1 MTTVNWNISGAS
13 QDLPNSHALIVGTS
27 GSGKTF
33 LIKNV
38 ILPQL
43 IGEDLGAVIMDFNG
57 DFGDKEFLDSLGGKL
72 KHIRVDIEGLGFNP
86 FVMRSTGQP
95 QRLAFFIAA
104 FAELL
109 AKVFHLGEQQRAN
122 VVKAMKA
129 QYHKLNFPEI
139 IDDAFIAQQK
149 KWPNFRT
156 LVLNLEDG
164 SDKTAA
170 NRIRDMADLGI
181 FSENNVSFSDL
192 LMQPCVIGINEL
204 PGEYSKGAVVELILN
219 GLYNRLLAKGAK
231 KENELRTDFFVIVDE
246 AHKLAKLPCITTL
259 MREAR
264 KFGVGVILSSQ
275 RANDFNDTI
284 IANASTRF
292 IFLQELKDDAVFAAD
307 KVLRNKEMSPTIQR
321 LQRGQC
327 IFSNVTVS
335 NARVQVKA

>member
-1 MTTVNWNISGAS
+1 MSVVNWNISGAS
-13 QDLPNSHALIVGTS
+13 QELPNSHALIVGTS
-27 GSGKTF
+27 GSGKTY

-38 ILPQL
+38 LLPQL
-43 IGEDLGAVIMDFNG
+43 IREDLGAVIMDFNG
-57 DFGDKEFLDSLGGKL
+57 DFGDREFLDSLGGKL

-95 QRLAFFIAA
+95 QRLAFFIAG

-122 VVKAMKA
+122 VVKAMKQ
-129 QYHKLNFPEI
+129 QYLKLNIPEI
-139 IDDAFIAQQK
+139 VDDTFIIKQQ

-156 LVLNLEDG
+156 LVLNLEDT
-164 SDKTAA
+164 DKTAA

-192 LMQPCVIGINEL
+192 LMQPCVVGISEL

-219 GLYNRLLAKGAK
+219 GLYNRLLSKGAK

-307 KVLRNKEMSPTIQR
+307 KVLRNKDMYPTIQR

-327 IFSNVTVS
+327 IFSNVTVA